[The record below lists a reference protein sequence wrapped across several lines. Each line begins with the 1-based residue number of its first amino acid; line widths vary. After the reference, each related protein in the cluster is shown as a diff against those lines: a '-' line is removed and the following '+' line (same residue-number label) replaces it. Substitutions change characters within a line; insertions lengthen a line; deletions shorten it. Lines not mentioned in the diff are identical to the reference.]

1 MGTGKLL
8 GKHDEMLGVNEDG
21 LTFEVEILQTPS
33 CFTNGRWALGSYG
46 PATYPVRLDLTL
58 PLPLPIE

>member
-8 GKHDEMLGVNEDG
+8 GKPDEMLGVNEDG
-21 LTFEVEILQTPS
+21 LAFKVDILQTRS

-46 PATYPVRLDLTL
+46 PAT
-58 PLPLPIE
+58 